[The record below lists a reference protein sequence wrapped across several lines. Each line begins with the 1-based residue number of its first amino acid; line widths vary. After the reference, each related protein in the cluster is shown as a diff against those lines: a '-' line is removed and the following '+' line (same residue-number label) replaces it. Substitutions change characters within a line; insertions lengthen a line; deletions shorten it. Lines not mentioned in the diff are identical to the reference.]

1 MTTINPQVY
10 SLPEGATSTSGL
22 TETTQGAL
30 SATQHP
36 GTFEVLSYASD
47 VPGVSDGAD
56 VGKLSGISEGIVA
69 VPQYDGI
76 PETGSLEQLA
86 GVPTAAE
93 LSALANSLFPDLTG
107 EFNNAGIN
115 AEPEV
120 CAEGIDDLVQKGD
133 TTVFSTAENKSVQA
147 YEHLFHEEGSSYGE
161 YLNHAENSYD
171 KNGEFDWEHPFGY
184 GGASTDDW
192 LKGVEAVND
201 PANAYLQD
209 AAKPESIVTPNTKS
223 YSPAV
228 VSQEQ
233 AKKNDRAVNAPTSL
247 GGDKVRNGNSTK
259 SEGTTRNDTIIVGS
273 KTLAQIRDDFPILK
287 EQINGNQLVW
297 LDNGATT
304 QRPKA
309 VIDRL
314 TYYYEHEN
322 SNVHRGAHTLA
333 ARSTDAYENARETVR
348 RFIGAPSANEIV
360 FVRGTTEAINLVA
373 NAYVKP
379 TLQPGDEIIVSIL
392 EHHANIVPWQL
403 IAEETGAVIK
413 VIPCDKDGQLELH
426 EYEKLFTK
434 RTKFVSVTHVSN
446 VLGTVTPVEELVAI
460 AHRHGVRIL
469 IDGAQ
474 SVAHIPVNVSALDAD
489 FFVFSGHKIFAPTGI
504 GVVYGKKELLE
515 AARPYHGGGNMIA
528 DVTFERTIYNP
539 APNKFEAGTG
549 SIADAVGLGAALEY
563 LEAIGMP
570 SVNKWEHELLQYA
583 IAEMK
588 KVKGLHLIGTAAN
601 KASVLS
607 FKLDGYSDEEVGER
621 LNSYGIAVRTGHHCA
636 QPVLRHFGYEGSVRP
651 TLALYNSPDDID
663 ALVKVLKT
671 FA

>member
-1 MTTINPQVY
+1 MTMINPE
-10 SLPEGATSTSGL
+10 LSGL
-22 TETTQGAL
+22 QITD
-30 SATQHP
+30 S
-36 GTFEVLSYASD
+36 
-47 VPGVSDGAD
+47 VSEP
-56 VGKLSGISEGIVA
+56 V
-69 VPQYDGI
+69 
-76 PETGSLEQLA
+76 

-93 LSALANSLFPDLTG
+93 LSAMANSLFPDLAKD
-107 EFNNAGIN
+107 FDDAGIN
-115 AEPEV
+115 FEPEV
-120 CAEGIDDLVQKGD
+120 CAEGIDGLMENGD
-133 TTVFSTAENKSVQA
+133 TSIFNTTAAKLETA
-147 YEHLFHEEGSSYGE
+147 YTHLAHEESGVYGE
-161 YLNHAENSYD
+161 YLNHAENSITGTD
-171 KNGEFDWEHPFGY
+171 KFDWEHPFGY
-184 GGASTDDW
+184 GGNTTDNW
-192 LKGVEAVND
+192 LKNVELAAD
-201 PANAYLQD
+201 PAKNYLQD
-209 AAKPESIVTPNTKS
+209 AANPQTAAIPQNTGYAPTVLS
-223 YSPAV
+223 W
-228 VSQEQ
+228 EQ
-233 AKKNDRAVNAPTSL
+233 ARRNERAIHIPTSI
-247 GGDKVRNGNSTK
+247 GGDKK
-259 SEGTTRNDTIIVGS
+259 SAQESSSPGQTTRNDSIIIGS
-273 KTLAQIRDDFPILK
+273 KTLAQIRADFPILS
-287 EQINGNQLVW
+287 EEINGNKLVW

-333 ARSTDAYENARETVR
+333 ARSTDAYENARETVAK
-348 RFIGAPSANEIV
+348 FIGAPSKDEIV

-373 NAYVKP
+373 HSYVKP
-379 TLQPGDEIIVSIL
+379 TLEPGDEIIVSIL

-403 IAEETGAVIK
+403 IAQETGAIIK
-413 VIPCDKDGQLELH
+413 VIPCDENGQLLLH

-446 VLGTVTPVEELVAI
+446 VLGTVTPVEELIAI

-474 SVAHIPVNVSALDAD
+474 SVAHIPVNVSALDTD

-504 GVVYGKKELLE
+504 GAVYGKKELLE

-549 SIADAVGLGAALEY
+549 SIADAVGLGAALDY
-563 LEAIGMP
+563 LAEIGMP
-570 SVNKWEHELLQYA
+570 SVNKWEHELLHYA
-583 IAEMK
+583 IKEMK
-588 KVKGLHLIGTAAN
+588 TVKGLHFIGTAAE

-607 FKLDGYSDEEVGER
+607 FKLDGYSDDEVGNR